1 MFIEQLSNQLN
12 DLDTSYNNILLL
24 GNFNMTPE
32 DLKLQFFCDIHDLEN
47 LIKEPTCFKRKNPS
61 RIDLLL
67 TNQKQPFYEV

>member
-1 MFIEQLSNQLN
+1 
-12 DLDTSYNNILLL
+12 
-24 GNFNMTPE
+24 MTPE